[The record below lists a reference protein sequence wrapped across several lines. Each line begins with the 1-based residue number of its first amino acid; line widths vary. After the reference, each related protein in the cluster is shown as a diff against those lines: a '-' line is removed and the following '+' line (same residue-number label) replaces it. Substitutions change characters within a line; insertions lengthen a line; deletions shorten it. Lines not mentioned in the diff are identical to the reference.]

1 MGDALTLPT
10 LKAALA
16 IENGLRSRGLSHCR
30 RVYFIITWHSTST
43 EMWSGAGIANV
54 SRRARHCLSRRV

>member
-43 EMWSGAGIANV
+43 GIRERRSIANAPGRV
-54 SRRARHCLSRRV
+54 RRCLSRRL